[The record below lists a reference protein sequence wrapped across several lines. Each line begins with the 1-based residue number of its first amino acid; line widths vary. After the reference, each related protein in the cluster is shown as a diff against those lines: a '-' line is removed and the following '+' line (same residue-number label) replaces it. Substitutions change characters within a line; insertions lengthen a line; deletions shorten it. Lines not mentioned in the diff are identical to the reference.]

1 MLGSQTR
8 LALVGKITNSVVV
21 NEGGNT
27 TSDLDTALTRAR
39 QARLPLSLDMERDL
53 KWTGIRNQKNKS
65 IANRIKR
72 LERSRRQEREEEA
85 RPHPHSRCSCGL
97 LGTHLADSLA
107 RLRCAPPSVP
117 GQGEGLERI
126 HLPFSLE
133 RGRVVAA
140 VEAGVSLNSFGS
152 ASRRSWARVLRTR
165 SRYSRRR
172 AS

>member
-85 RPHPHSRCSCGL
+85 RPHPHSRCSCRL

-107 RLRCAPPSVP
+107 RLRCAP
-117 GQGEGLERI
+117 
-126 HLPFSLE
+126 
-133 RGRVVAA
+133 A
-140 VEAGVSLNSFGS
+140 
-152 ASRRSWARVLRTR
+152 
-165 SRYSRRR
+165 
-172 AS
+172 